1 MELLKNKKS
10 LIPSLIIPKTVSYF
24 AKTLELISSRLASFF
39 GIRLFITPVNFP
51 IPKREQYMLKSAQKK
66 RLYIPEI
73 KKEIEILS
81 YGYSKKKV
89 LLVHG
94 WSGRST
100 QLFAFADKLLE
111 NGYMV
116 ISFDGPAHGKSTGR
130 TTMMPEFLK
139 TIEKINTT
147 FGPFE
152 AAIGHS
158 FGATSLYNA
167 AATFLDIKTFIAIGS
182 GDRISDIISNFA
194 KKLFSDYQVV
204 LAMDIDEF
212 LVLDPIKNTSLK
224 DYLLQD
230 FSTSSRSAL
239 GLDVGQHPVLEN
251 SIDHNKTFLSQR
263 EFAQLSSR
271 YTKPIVAFKP
281 LKWGSGFHRVKGKN
295 YTIDNHLYLFH
306 FGLVDYLSAT
316 SKASNKEIKDA
327 GWKDHLDRRF
337 NLYRLLKIGIIH
349 QESFIEKGRK
359 TLQKKRSWFAWN
371 KPAPLKGHALIKI
384 PERFNSIV

>member
-1 MELLKNKKS
+1 MELLKNKKL
-10 LIPSLIIPKTVSYF
+10 LIPSLIIPKPVSYF
-24 AKTLELISSRLASFF
+24 AKILELISSRFASFF

-66 RLYIPEI
+66 RLHIPEI

-111 NGYMV
+111 NGFMV

-182 GDRISDIISNFA
+182 GDRISEIISNFA
-194 KKLFSDYQVV
+194 KNLYLKEKSAKKIQSGLEKKWV
-204 LAMDIDEF
+204 IH
-212 LVLDPIKNTSLK
+212 LD
-224 DYLLQD
+224 D
-230 FSTSSRSAL
+230 FSSS
-239 GLDVGQHPVLEN
+239 
-251 SIDHNKTFLSQR
+251 T
-263 EFAQLSSR
+263 
-271 YTKPIVAFKP
+271 VA
-281 LKWGSGFHRVKGKN
+281 
-295 YTIDNHLYLFH
+295 
-306 FGLVDYLSAT
+306 
-316 SKASNKEIKDA
+316 
-327 GWKDHLDRRF
+327 
-337 NLYRLLKIGIIH
+337 
-349 QESFIEKGRK
+349 
-359 TLQKKRSWFAWN
+359 KK
-371 KPAPLKGHALIKI
+371 IKI
-384 PERFNSIV
+384 PVLVVHDKTDGDVPVSCAYKIRQNLEKGSLFITNGLGHTKILRNNEVVHKSIKFIIQHT

>member
-1 MELLKNKKS
+1 LELLKNKKQ
-10 LIPSLIIPKTVSYF
+10 LTPSLIIPIPVRCF

-66 RLYIPEI
+66 RLQIPEI

-111 NGYMV
+111 NGFMV

-182 GDRISDIISNFA
+182 GDRISEIISNFA
-194 KKLFSDYQVV
+194 KNLYLKEKSAKKIQSGLEKKWV
-204 LAMDIDEF
+204 IH
-212 LVLDPIKNTSLK
+212 LD
-224 DYLLQD
+224 D
-230 FSTSSRSAL
+230 FSSS
-239 GLDVGQHPVLEN
+239 
-251 SIDHNKTFLSQR
+251 T
-263 EFAQLSSR
+263 
-271 YTKPIVAFKP
+271 VA
-281 LKWGSGFHRVKGKN
+281 
-295 YTIDNHLYLFH
+295 
-306 FGLVDYLSAT
+306 
-316 SKASNKEIKDA
+316 
-327 GWKDHLDRRF
+327 
-337 NLYRLLKIGIIH
+337 
-349 QESFIEKGRK
+349 
-359 TLQKKRSWFAWN
+359 KK
-371 KPAPLKGHALIKI
+371 IKI
-384 PERFNSIV
+384 PVLVVHDKTDGDVPVSCAYKIRQNLEKGSLFITNGLGHTKILRNNEVVHKSIKFIIQHT

>member
-1 MELLKNKKS
+1 MELLKNKKL
-10 LIPSLIIPKTVSYF
+10 LIPSLIIPKPVSYF
-24 AKTLELISSRLASFF
+24 AKILELISSRLASFF

-66 RLYIPEI
+66 RLHIPEI

-116 ISFDGPAHGKSTGR
+116 ISFDGPAHGKSTGK

-139 TIEKINTT
+139 TIQKINTT

-182 GDRISDIISNFA
+182 GDRISDIISNFVKNLYLNEKSA
-194 KKLFSDYQVV
+194 KKIQLGLEKKWMIHVD
-204 LAMDIDEF
+204 
-212 LVLDPIKNTSLK
+212 
-224 DYLLQD
+224 D
-230 FSTSSRSAL
+230 FSSS
-239 GLDVGQHPVLEN
+239 
-251 SIDHNKTFLSQR
+251 T
-263 EFAQLSSR
+263 
-271 YTKPIVAFKP
+271 VA
-281 LKWGSGFHRVKGKN
+281 
-295 YTIDNHLYLFH
+295 
-306 FGLVDYLSAT
+306 
-316 SKASNKEIKDA
+316 
-327 GWKDHLDRRF
+327 
-337 NLYRLLKIGIIH
+337 
-349 QESFIEKGRK
+349 
-359 TLQKKRSWFAWN
+359 KK
-371 KPAPLKGHALIKI
+371 IKI
-384 PERFNSIV
+384 PVLVVHDTIDGDVPVSCAYRIRQNLEKGSLLITNGLGHTKILRNNEIVHKSIKFIIQHT

>member
-1 MELLKNKKS
+1 LELLKNKKS
-10 LIPSLIIPKTVSYF
+10 LTPSLIIPKTISYF
-24 AKTLELISSRLASFF
+24 AKTLELISSKLASFF

-66 RLYIPEI
+66 RLQIPEI

-100 QLFAFADKLLE
+100 QLVAFADKLLE

-167 AATFLDIKTFIAIGS
+167 AATFLGIKTFIAIGS

-194 KKLFSDYQVV
+194 KNLYLNEKSAKKIQSGLEKKW
-204 LAMDIDEF
+204 MIHID
-212 LVLDPIKNTSLK
+212 
-224 DYLLQD
+224 D
-230 FSTSSRSAL
+230 FSSS
-239 GLDVGQHPVLEN
+239 
-251 SIDHNKTFLSQR
+251 T
-263 EFAQLSSR
+263 
-271 YTKPIVAFKP
+271 VA
-281 LKWGSGFHRVKGKN
+281 
-295 YTIDNHLYLFH
+295 
-306 FGLVDYLSAT
+306 
-316 SKASNKEIKDA
+316 
-327 GWKDHLDRRF
+327 
-337 NLYRLLKIGIIH
+337 
-349 QESFIEKGRK
+349 
-359 TLQKKRSWFAWN
+359 KK
-371 KPAPLKGHALIKI
+371 IKI
-384 PERFNSIV
+384 PVLVVHDIIDGDVPVSCAFRIRQNLEKGSLLITNGLGHTKILRNNEVVHKSIKFIIQHT

>member
-1 MELLKNKKS
+1 LELLKNKKS

-66 RLYIPEI
+66 RLHIPEI

-116 ISFDGPAHGKSTGR
+116 ISFDGPAHGKSTGK

-139 TIEKINTT
+139 TIQKINTT

-182 GDRISDIISNFA
+182 GDRISDIISNFVKNLYLNEKSA
-194 KKLFSDYQVV
+194 KKIQLGLEKKWMIHVD
-204 LAMDIDEF
+204 
-212 LVLDPIKNTSLK
+212 
-224 DYLLQD
+224 D
-230 FSTSSRSAL
+230 FSSS
-239 GLDVGQHPVLEN
+239 
-251 SIDHNKTFLSQR
+251 T
-263 EFAQLSSR
+263 
-271 YTKPIVAFKP
+271 VA
-281 LKWGSGFHRVKGKN
+281 
-295 YTIDNHLYLFH
+295 
-306 FGLVDYLSAT
+306 
-316 SKASNKEIKDA
+316 
-327 GWKDHLDRRF
+327 
-337 NLYRLLKIGIIH
+337 
-349 QESFIEKGRK
+349 
-359 TLQKKRSWFAWN
+359 KK
-371 KPAPLKGHALIKI
+371 IKI
-384 PERFNSIV
+384 PVLVVHDIIDGDVPVSCAYRIRQNLEKGSLLITNGLGHTKILRNNEVVHKSIKFIIQHT

>member
-10 LIPSLIIPKTVSYF
+10 LIPSLIIPKPVSYF
-24 AKTLELISSRLASFF
+24 AKILELISSRLASFF

-66 RLYIPEI
+66 RLHIPEI

-116 ISFDGPAHGKSTGR
+116 ISFDGPAHGKSTGK

-139 TIEKINTT
+139 TIQKINTT

-182 GDRISDIISNFA
+182 GDRISDIISNFVKNLYLNEKSA
-194 KKLFSDYQVV
+194 KKIQSGLEKKWV
-204 LAMDIDEF
+204 IH
-212 LVLDPIKNTSLK
+212 LD
-224 DYLLQD
+224 D
-230 FSTSSRSAL
+230 FSSS
-239 GLDVGQHPVLEN
+239 
-251 SIDHNKTFLSQR
+251 T
-263 EFAQLSSR
+263 
-271 YTKPIVAFKP
+271 VA
-281 LKWGSGFHRVKGKN
+281 
-295 YTIDNHLYLFH
+295 
-306 FGLVDYLSAT
+306 
-316 SKASNKEIKDA
+316 
-327 GWKDHLDRRF
+327 
-337 NLYRLLKIGIIH
+337 
-349 QESFIEKGRK
+349 
-359 TLQKKRSWFAWN
+359 KK
-371 KPAPLKGHALIKI
+371 IKI
-384 PERFNSIV
+384 PVLVVHDKTDGDVPVSCAYKIRQNLEKGSLFITNGLGHTKILRNNEVVHKSIKFIIQHT

>member
-1 MELLKNKKS
+1 MELLKNKKL
-10 LIPSLIIPKTVSYF
+10 LISSLIIPKPVSYF
-24 AKTLELISSRLASFF
+24 AKILELISSRLASFF

-66 RLYIPEI
+66 RLHIPEI

-116 ISFDGPAHGKSTGR
+116 ISFDGPAHGKSTGK

-139 TIEKINTT
+139 TIQKINTT

-182 GDRISDIISNFA
+182 GDRISDIISNFVKNLYLNEKSA
-194 KKLFSDYQVV
+194 KKIQLGLEKKWMIHVD
-204 LAMDIDEF
+204 
-212 LVLDPIKNTSLK
+212 
-224 DYLLQD
+224 D
-230 FSTSSRSAL
+230 FSSS
-239 GLDVGQHPVLEN
+239 
-251 SIDHNKTFLSQR
+251 T
-263 EFAQLSSR
+263 
-271 YTKPIVAFKP
+271 VA
-281 LKWGSGFHRVKGKN
+281 
-295 YTIDNHLYLFH
+295 
-306 FGLVDYLSAT
+306 
-316 SKASNKEIKDA
+316 
-327 GWKDHLDRRF
+327 
-337 NLYRLLKIGIIH
+337 
-349 QESFIEKGRK
+349 
-359 TLQKKRSWFAWN
+359 KK
-371 KPAPLKGHALIKI
+371 IKI
-384 PERFNSIV
+384 PVLVVHDIIDGDVPVSCAYRIRQNLEKGSLLITNGLGHTKILRNNEVVHKSIKFIIQHT

>member
-1 MELLKNKKS
+1 LELLKNKKT

-24 AKTLELISSRLASFF
+24 AKTLELISIRLASFF

-66 RLYIPEI
+66 RLHIPEI

-111 NGYMV
+111 NGFMV

-167 AATFLDIKTFIAIGS
+167 AATFLGIKTFIAIGS

-194 KKLFSDYQVV
+194 KNLYLNEKSAKKIQSGLEKKWV
-204 LAMDIDEF
+204 IH
-212 LVLDPIKNTSLK
+212 LD
-224 DYLLQD
+224 D
-230 FSTSSRSAL
+230 FSSS
-239 GLDVGQHPVLEN
+239 
-251 SIDHNKTFLSQR
+251 T
-263 EFAQLSSR
+263 
-271 YTKPIVAFKP
+271 VA
-281 LKWGSGFHRVKGKN
+281 
-295 YTIDNHLYLFH
+295 
-306 FGLVDYLSAT
+306 
-316 SKASNKEIKDA
+316 
-327 GWKDHLDRRF
+327 
-337 NLYRLLKIGIIH
+337 
-349 QESFIEKGRK
+349 
-359 TLQKKRSWFAWN
+359 KK
-371 KPAPLKGHALIKI
+371 IKI
-384 PERFNSIV
+384 PVLVVHDKTDGDVPVSCAYKIRQNLVKGSLFITNGLGHTKILRNNEVINKSIKFIIQHT

>member
-10 LIPSLIIPKTVSYF
+10 LIPSLIIPKPVSYF
-24 AKTLELISSRLASFF
+24 AKILELISSRLASFF

-66 RLYIPEI
+66 RLHIPEI

-100 QLFAFADKLLE
+100 QLFDFADKLLE

-116 ISFDGPAHGKSTGR
+116 ISFDGPAHGKSTGK

-139 TIEKINTT
+139 TIQKINTT

-194 KKLFSDYQVV
+194 KNL
-204 LAMDIDEF
+204 
-212 LVLDPIKNTSLK
+212 
-224 DYLLQD
+224 YLNEKSAKKIQLGLEKKWMIHVDD
-230 FSTSSRSAL
+230 FSSS
-239 GLDVGQHPVLEN
+239 
-251 SIDHNKTFLSQR
+251 T
-263 EFAQLSSR
+263 
-271 YTKPIVAFKP
+271 VA
-281 LKWGSGFHRVKGKN
+281 
-295 YTIDNHLYLFH
+295 
-306 FGLVDYLSAT
+306 
-316 SKASNKEIKDA
+316 
-327 GWKDHLDRRF
+327 
-337 NLYRLLKIGIIH
+337 
-349 QESFIEKGRK
+349 
-359 TLQKKRSWFAWN
+359 KK
-371 KPAPLKGHALIKI
+371 IKI
-384 PERFNSIV
+384 PVLVVHDIIDGDVPVSCAYRIRQNLEKGSLLITNGLGHTKILRNNEIVHKSIKFIIQHT

>member
-1 MELLKNKKS
+1 MELLKNKKQLTPS
-10 LIPSLIIPKTVSYF
+10 LLIPIPVRCF

-66 RLYIPEI
+66 RLQIPEI

-111 NGYMV
+111 NGFMV

-182 GDRISDIISNFA
+182 GDRISEIISNFA
-194 KKLFSDYQVV
+194 KNLYLKEKSAKKIQSGLEKKWV
-204 LAMDIDEF
+204 IH
-212 LVLDPIKNTSLK
+212 LD
-224 DYLLQD
+224 D
-230 FSTSSRSAL
+230 FSSS
-239 GLDVGQHPVLEN
+239 N
-251 SIDHNKTFLSQR
+251 
-263 EFAQLSSR
+263 
-271 YTKPIVAFKP
+271 VA
-281 LKWGSGFHRVKGKN
+281 
-295 YTIDNHLYLFH
+295 
-306 FGLVDYLSAT
+306 
-316 SKASNKEIKDA
+316 
-327 GWKDHLDRRF
+327 
-337 NLYRLLKIGIIH
+337 
-349 QESFIEKGRK
+349 
-359 TLQKKRSWFAWN
+359 KK
-371 KPAPLKGHALIKI
+371 IKI
-384 PERFNSIV
+384 PVLVVHDKTDGDVPVSCAYKIRQNLEKGSLFITNGLGHTKILRNNEVVHKSIKFIIQHT

>member
-1 MELLKNKKS
+1 LELLKNKKS
-10 LIPSLIIPKTVSYF
+10 LTPSLIIPKTVSYF
-24 AKTLELISSRLASFF
+24 AKTLELISSKLASFF

-66 RLYIPEI
+66 RLQIPEI

-111 NGYMV
+111 NGFMV

-158 FGATSLYNA
+158 FGAISLYNA
-167 AATFLDIKTFIAIGS
+167 ASNFLTIKALIAIGS
-182 GDRISDIISNFA
+182 GDKISDIISNFA
-194 KKLFSDYQVV
+194 KNLY
-204 LAMDIDEF
+204 
-212 LVLDPIKNTSLK
+212 LK
-224 DYLLQD
+224 EK
-230 FSTSSRSAL
+230 SARKIQS
-239 GLDVGQHPVLEN
+239 GLEN
-251 SIDHNKTFLSQR
+251 KWMIHIDD
-263 EFAQLSSR
+263 FASS
-271 YTKPIVAFKP
+271 TVA
-281 LKWGSGFHRVKGKN
+281 
-295 YTIDNHLYLFH
+295 
-306 FGLVDYLSAT
+306 
-316 SKASNKEIKDA
+316 
-327 GWKDHLDRRF
+327 
-337 NLYRLLKIGIIH
+337 
-349 QESFIEKGRK
+349 
-359 TLQKKRSWFAWN
+359 KK
-371 KPAPLKGHALIKI
+371 IKI
-384 PERFNSIV
+384 PVLVVHDKNDGDVPVSCAYRIRQNLEKGSLLITNGLGHTKILRNKEVVNKSVEFIIQNE

>member
-1 MELLKNKKS
+1 LELLKNKKT

-24 AKTLELISSRLASFF
+24 AKTLELISIRLASFF

-66 RLYIPEI
+66 RLHIPEI

-111 NGYMV
+111 NGFMV

-194 KKLFSDYQVV
+194 KNLYLKEKSAKKIQLG
-204 LAMDIDEF
+204 LEKKWMIHID
-212 LVLDPIKNTSLK
+212 
-224 DYLLQD
+224 D
-230 FSTSSRSAL
+230 FSSSS
-239 GLDVGQHPVLEN
+239 
-251 SIDHNKTFLSQR
+251 
-263 EFAQLSSR
+263 
-271 YTKPIVAFKP
+271 VA
-281 LKWGSGFHRVKGKN
+281 
-295 YTIDNHLYLFH
+295 
-306 FGLVDYLSAT
+306 
-316 SKASNKEIKDA
+316 
-327 GWKDHLDRRF
+327 
-337 NLYRLLKIGIIH
+337 
-349 QESFIEKGRK
+349 
-359 TLQKKRSWFAWN
+359 KK
-371 KPAPLKGHALIKI
+371 IKI
-384 PERFNSIV
+384 PVLVVHDIIDGDVPVSCAYRIRQNLEKGSLFITNGLGHTKILRNNEVINKSIKFIIQHT

>member
-1 MELLKNKKS
+1 MELLKNKKT
-10 LIPSLIIPKTVSYF
+10 LIPSLFIPIPVRCF

-66 RLYIPEI
+66 RLHIPEI

-116 ISFDGPAHGKSTGR
+116 ISFDGPAHGKSTGK

-139 TIEKINTT
+139 TIEKINTS

-194 KKLFSDYQVV
+194 KNLYLKEKSAKKIQLG
-204 LAMDIDEF
+204 LEKKWMIHID
-212 LVLDPIKNTSLK
+212 
-224 DYLLQD
+224 D
-230 FSTSSRSAL
+230 FSSSS
-239 GLDVGQHPVLEN
+239 
-251 SIDHNKTFLSQR
+251 
-263 EFAQLSSR
+263 
-271 YTKPIVAFKP
+271 VA
-281 LKWGSGFHRVKGKN
+281 
-295 YTIDNHLYLFH
+295 
-306 FGLVDYLSAT
+306 
-316 SKASNKEIKDA
+316 
-327 GWKDHLDRRF
+327 
-337 NLYRLLKIGIIH
+337 
-349 QESFIEKGRK
+349 
-359 TLQKKRSWFAWN
+359 KK
-371 KPAPLKGHALIKI
+371 IKI
-384 PERFNSIV
+384 PVLVVHDIIDGDVPVSCAYRIRQNLEKGSLFITNGLGHTKILRNNEVINKSIKFILQHT

>member
-1 MELLKNKKS
+1 MELLKNKKP
-10 LIPSLIIPKTVSYF
+10 LIPSLIIPKPVSYF
-24 AKTLELISSRLASFF
+24 AKILELISSRLASFF

-66 RLYIPEI
+66 RLHIPEI

-116 ISFDGPAHGKSTGR
+116 ISFDGPAHGKSTGK

-139 TIEKINTT
+139 TIQKINTT

-182 GDRISDIISNFA
+182 GDRISDIISNFVKNLYLNEKSA
-194 KKLFSDYQVV
+194 KKIQLGLEKKWMIHVD
-204 LAMDIDEF
+204 
-212 LVLDPIKNTSLK
+212 
-224 DYLLQD
+224 D
-230 FSTSSRSAL
+230 FSSSA
-239 GLDVGQHPVLEN
+239 
-251 SIDHNKTFLSQR
+251 
-263 EFAQLSSR
+263 
-271 YTKPIVAFKP
+271 VA
-281 LKWGSGFHRVKGKN
+281 
-295 YTIDNHLYLFH
+295 
-306 FGLVDYLSAT
+306 
-316 SKASNKEIKDA
+316 
-327 GWKDHLDRRF
+327 
-337 NLYRLLKIGIIH
+337 
-349 QESFIEKGRK
+349 
-359 TLQKKRSWFAWN
+359 KK
-371 KPAPLKGHALIKI
+371 IKI
-384 PERFNSIV
+384 PVLVVHDIIDGDVPVSCAYRIRQNLEKGSLLITNGLGHTKILRNNEIVHKSIKFIIQHT

>member
-1 MELLKNKKS
+1 LELLKNKKS

-66 RLYIPEI
+66 RLHIPEI

-116 ISFDGPAHGKSTGR
+116 ISFDGPAHGKSTGK

-139 TIEKINTT
+139 TIQKINTT

-182 GDRISDIISNFA
+182 GDRISDIISNFVKNLYLNEKSA
-194 KKLFSDYQVV
+194 KKIQLGLEKKWMIHVD
-204 LAMDIDEF
+204 
-212 LVLDPIKNTSLK
+212 
-224 DYLLQD
+224 D
-230 FSTSSRSAL
+230 FSSS
-239 GLDVGQHPVLEN
+239 
-251 SIDHNKTFLSQR
+251 T
-263 EFAQLSSR
+263 
-271 YTKPIVAFKP
+271 VA
-281 LKWGSGFHRVKGKN
+281 
-295 YTIDNHLYLFH
+295 
-306 FGLVDYLSAT
+306 
-316 SKASNKEIKDA
+316 
-327 GWKDHLDRRF
+327 
-337 NLYRLLKIGIIH
+337 
-349 QESFIEKGRK
+349 
-359 TLQKKRSWFAWN
+359 KK
-371 KPAPLKGHALIKI
+371 IKI
-384 PERFNSIV
+384 PVLVVHDIIDGDVPVSCAYRIRQNLEKGSLLITNGLGHTKILRNNEIVHKSIKFIIQHT

>member
-1 MELLKNKKS
+1 MELLKNKKQLTPS
-10 LIPSLIIPKTVSYF
+10 LLIPIPVRCF

-66 RLYIPEI
+66 RLQIPEI

-111 NGYMV
+111 NGFMV

-158 FGATSLYNA
+158 FGATSLFNA
-167 AATFLDIKTFIAIGS
+167 VATFLDIKTFIAIGS
-182 GDRISDIISNFA
+182 GDRISEIISNFA
-194 KKLFSDYQVV
+194 KNLYLKEKSAKKIQSGLEKKWV
-204 LAMDIDEF
+204 IH
-212 LVLDPIKNTSLK
+212 LD
-224 DYLLQD
+224 D
-230 FSTSSRSAL
+230 FSSS
-239 GLDVGQHPVLEN
+239 
-251 SIDHNKTFLSQR
+251 T
-263 EFAQLSSR
+263 
-271 YTKPIVAFKP
+271 VA
-281 LKWGSGFHRVKGKN
+281 
-295 YTIDNHLYLFH
+295 
-306 FGLVDYLSAT
+306 
-316 SKASNKEIKDA
+316 
-327 GWKDHLDRRF
+327 
-337 NLYRLLKIGIIH
+337 
-349 QESFIEKGRK
+349 
-359 TLQKKRSWFAWN
+359 KK
-371 KPAPLKGHALIKI
+371 IKI
-384 PERFNSIV
+384 PVLVVHDKTDGDVPVSCAYKIRQNLEKGSLFITNGLGHTKILRNNEVVHKSIKFIIQHT

>member
-1 MELLKNKKS
+1 MELLKNKKT
-10 LIPSLIIPKTVSYF
+10 LIPSLFIPIPIRCF

-66 RLYIPEI
+66 RLHIPEI

-139 TIEKINTT
+139 TIEKINTS

-194 KKLFSDYQVV
+194 KNLYLKEKSAKKIQLG
-204 LAMDIDEF
+204 LEKKWMIHID
-212 LVLDPIKNTSLK
+212 
-224 DYLLQD
+224 D
-230 FSTSSRSAL
+230 FSSSS
-239 GLDVGQHPVLEN
+239 
-251 SIDHNKTFLSQR
+251 
-263 EFAQLSSR
+263 
-271 YTKPIVAFKP
+271 VA
-281 LKWGSGFHRVKGKN
+281 
-295 YTIDNHLYLFH
+295 
-306 FGLVDYLSAT
+306 
-316 SKASNKEIKDA
+316 
-327 GWKDHLDRRF
+327 
-337 NLYRLLKIGIIH
+337 
-349 QESFIEKGRK
+349 
-359 TLQKKRSWFAWN
+359 KK
-371 KPAPLKGHALIKI
+371 IKI
-384 PERFNSIV
+384 PVLVVHDIIDGDVPVSCAYRIRQNLEKGSLFITNGLGHTKILRNNEVINKSIKYILQQT

>member
-10 LIPSLIIPKTVSYF
+10 LIPSLIIPKPVSYF
-24 AKTLELISSRLASFF
+24 AKILELISSRLASFF

-66 RLYIPEI
+66 RLHIPEI

-116 ISFDGPAHGKSTGR
+116 ISFDGPAHGKSTGK

-139 TIEKINTT
+139 TIQKINTT

-182 GDRISDIISNFA
+182 GDRISDIISNFVKNLYLNEKSA
-194 KKLFSDYQVV
+194 KKIQLGLEKKWMIHVD
-204 LAMDIDEF
+204 
-212 LVLDPIKNTSLK
+212 
-224 DYLLQD
+224 D
-230 FSTSSRSAL
+230 FSSSA
-239 GLDVGQHPVLEN
+239 
-251 SIDHNKTFLSQR
+251 
-263 EFAQLSSR
+263 
-271 YTKPIVAFKP
+271 VA
-281 LKWGSGFHRVKGKN
+281 
-295 YTIDNHLYLFH
+295 
-306 FGLVDYLSAT
+306 
-316 SKASNKEIKDA
+316 
-327 GWKDHLDRRF
+327 
-337 NLYRLLKIGIIH
+337 
-349 QESFIEKGRK
+349 
-359 TLQKKRSWFAWN
+359 KK
-371 KPAPLKGHALIKI
+371 IKI
-384 PERFNSIV
+384 PVLVVHDTIDGDVPVSCAYRIRQNLEKGSLLITNGLGHTKILRNNEIVHKSIKFIIQHT

>member
-10 LIPSLIIPKTVSYF
+10 LIPSLIIPKPVSYF
-24 AKTLELISSRLASFF
+24 AKILELISSRLASFF

-66 RLYIPEI
+66 RLQIPEI

-182 GDRISDIISNFA
+182 GDRISDIISNFVKNLYLNEKSA
-194 KKLFSDYQVV
+194 KKIQLGLEKKWMIHVD
-204 LAMDIDEF
+204 
-212 LVLDPIKNTSLK
+212 
-224 DYLLQD
+224 D
-230 FSTSSRSAL
+230 FSSS
-239 GLDVGQHPVLEN
+239 
-251 SIDHNKTFLSQR
+251 T
-263 EFAQLSSR
+263 
-271 YTKPIVAFKP
+271 VA
-281 LKWGSGFHRVKGKN
+281 
-295 YTIDNHLYLFH
+295 
-306 FGLVDYLSAT
+306 
-316 SKASNKEIKDA
+316 
-327 GWKDHLDRRF
+327 
-337 NLYRLLKIGIIH
+337 
-349 QESFIEKGRK
+349 
-359 TLQKKRSWFAWN
+359 KK
-371 KPAPLKGHALIKI
+371 IKI
-384 PERFNSIV
+384 PVLVVHDIIDGDVPVSCAYRIRQNLEKGSLLITNGLGHTKILRNNEIVHKSIKFIIQHT

>member
-1 MELLKNKKS
+1 LELLKNKKS

-66 RLYIPEI
+66 RLQIPEI

-111 NGYMV
+111 NGFMV

-182 GDRISDIISNFA
+182 GDRISEIISNFA
-194 KKLFSDYQVV
+194 KNLYLKEKSAKKIQSGLEKKWV
-204 LAMDIDEF
+204 IH
-212 LVLDPIKNTSLK
+212 LD
-224 DYLLQD
+224 D
-230 FSTSSRSAL
+230 FSSS
-239 GLDVGQHPVLEN
+239 
-251 SIDHNKTFLSQR
+251 T
-263 EFAQLSSR
+263 
-271 YTKPIVAFKP
+271 VA
-281 LKWGSGFHRVKGKN
+281 
-295 YTIDNHLYLFH
+295 
-306 FGLVDYLSAT
+306 
-316 SKASNKEIKDA
+316 
-327 GWKDHLDRRF
+327 
-337 NLYRLLKIGIIH
+337 
-349 QESFIEKGRK
+349 
-359 TLQKKRSWFAWN
+359 KK
-371 KPAPLKGHALIKI
+371 IKI
-384 PERFNSIV
+384 PVLVVHDKTDGDVPVSCAYKIRQNLEKGSLFITNGLGHTKILRNNEVVHKSIKFIIQHT

>member
-1 MELLKNKKS
+1 MELLKNKKQLTPS
-10 LIPSLIIPKTVSYF
+10 LLIPIPVRCF

-66 RLYIPEI
+66 RLQIPEI

-111 NGYMV
+111 NGFMV

-182 GDRISDIISNFA
+182 GDRISEIISNFA
-194 KKLFSDYQVV
+194 KNLYLKEKSAKKIQSGLEKKWV
-204 LAMDIDEF
+204 IH
-212 LVLDPIKNTSLK
+212 LD
-224 DYLLQD
+224 D
-230 FSTSSRSAL
+230 FSSS
-239 GLDVGQHPVLEN
+239 
-251 SIDHNKTFLSQR
+251 T
-263 EFAQLSSR
+263 
-271 YTKPIVAFKP
+271 VA
-281 LKWGSGFHRVKGKN
+281 
-295 YTIDNHLYLFH
+295 
-306 FGLVDYLSAT
+306 
-316 SKASNKEIKDA
+316 
-327 GWKDHLDRRF
+327 
-337 NLYRLLKIGIIH
+337 
-349 QESFIEKGRK
+349 
-359 TLQKKRSWFAWN
+359 KK
-371 KPAPLKGHALIKI
+371 IKI
-384 PERFNSIV
+384 PVLVVHDKTDGDVPVSCAYRIRQNLEKGSLFITNGLGHTKILRNNEVINKSIKFIIQHT

>member
-66 RLYIPEI
+66 RLHIPEI

-116 ISFDGPAHGKSTGR
+116 ISFDGPAHGKSTGK

-139 TIEKINTT
+139 TIQKINTT

-182 GDRISDIISNFA
+182 GDRISDIISNFVKNLYLNEKSA
-194 KKLFSDYQVV
+194 KKIQLGLEKKWMIHVD
-204 LAMDIDEF
+204 
-212 LVLDPIKNTSLK
+212 
-224 DYLLQD
+224 D
-230 FSTSSRSAL
+230 FSSS
-239 GLDVGQHPVLEN
+239 
-251 SIDHNKTFLSQR
+251 T
-263 EFAQLSSR
+263 
-271 YTKPIVAFKP
+271 VA
-281 LKWGSGFHRVKGKN
+281 
-295 YTIDNHLYLFH
+295 
-306 FGLVDYLSAT
+306 
-316 SKASNKEIKDA
+316 
-327 GWKDHLDRRF
+327 
-337 NLYRLLKIGIIH
+337 
-349 QESFIEKGRK
+349 
-359 TLQKKRSWFAWN
+359 KK
-371 KPAPLKGHALIKI
+371 IKI
-384 PERFNSIV
+384 PVLVVHDIIDGDVPVSCAYRIRQNLEKGSLLITNGLGHTKILRNNEIVHKSIKFIIQHT

>member
-24 AKTLELISSRLASFF
+24 AKTLELISIRLASFF

-66 RLYIPEI
+66 RLHIPEI

-111 NGYMV
+111 NGFMV

-167 AATFLDIKTFIAIGS
+167 AATFLGIKTFIAIGS

-194 KKLFSDYQVV
+194 KNLYLNEKSAKKIQSGLEKKWV
-204 LAMDIDEF
+204 IH
-212 LVLDPIKNTSLK
+212 LD
-224 DYLLQD
+224 D
-230 FSTSSRSAL
+230 FSSS
-239 GLDVGQHPVLEN
+239 
-251 SIDHNKTFLSQR
+251 T
-263 EFAQLSSR
+263 
-271 YTKPIVAFKP
+271 VA
-281 LKWGSGFHRVKGKN
+281 
-295 YTIDNHLYLFH
+295 
-306 FGLVDYLSAT
+306 
-316 SKASNKEIKDA
+316 
-327 GWKDHLDRRF
+327 
-337 NLYRLLKIGIIH
+337 
-349 QESFIEKGRK
+349 
-359 TLQKKRSWFAWN
+359 KK
-371 KPAPLKGHALIKI
+371 IKI
-384 PERFNSIV
+384 PVLVVHDKTDGDVPVSCAYKIRQNLEKGSLFITNGLGHTKILRNNEVINKSIKFIIQHT

>member
-1 MELLKNKKS
+1 MELLKNKKQLTPS
-10 LIPSLIIPKTVSYF
+10 LLIPIPVRCF

-66 RLYIPEI
+66 RLQIPEI

-158 FGATSLYNA
+158 FGAISLYNA
-167 AATFLDIKTFIAIGS
+167 ASNFLTIKALIAIGS
-182 GDRISDIISNFA
+182 GDRISDIISNFVKNLYLNEKSA
-194 KKLFSDYQVV
+194 KKIQLGLEKKWMIHVD
-204 LAMDIDEF
+204 
-212 LVLDPIKNTSLK
+212 
-224 DYLLQD
+224 D
-230 FSTSSRSAL
+230 FSSS
-239 GLDVGQHPVLEN
+239 
-251 SIDHNKTFLSQR
+251 T
-263 EFAQLSSR
+263 
-271 YTKPIVAFKP
+271 VA
-281 LKWGSGFHRVKGKN
+281 
-295 YTIDNHLYLFH
+295 
-306 FGLVDYLSAT
+306 
-316 SKASNKEIKDA
+316 
-327 GWKDHLDRRF
+327 
-337 NLYRLLKIGIIH
+337 
-349 QESFIEKGRK
+349 
-359 TLQKKRSWFAWN
+359 KK
-371 KPAPLKGHALIKI
+371 IKI
-384 PERFNSIV
+384 PVLVVHDIIDGDVPVSCAYRIRQNLEKGSLLITNGLGHTKILRNNEIVHKSIKFIIQHT

>member
-24 AKTLELISSRLASFF
+24 AKTLELISIRLASFF

-66 RLYIPEI
+66 RLHIPEI

-111 NGYMV
+111 NGFMV

-130 TTMMPEFLK
+130 TTMMTEFLK
-139 TIEKINTT
+139 TVEKINTT

-167 AATFLDIKTFIAIGS
+167 AATFLGIKTFIAIGS

-194 KKLFSDYQVV
+194 KNLYLNEKSAKKIQLG
-204 LAMDIDEF
+204 LEKKWMIHID
-212 LVLDPIKNTSLK
+212 
-224 DYLLQD
+224 D
-230 FSTSSRSAL
+230 FSSSS
-239 GLDVGQHPVLEN
+239 
-251 SIDHNKTFLSQR
+251 
-263 EFAQLSSR
+263 
-271 YTKPIVAFKP
+271 VA
-281 LKWGSGFHRVKGKN
+281 
-295 YTIDNHLYLFH
+295 
-306 FGLVDYLSAT
+306 
-316 SKASNKEIKDA
+316 
-327 GWKDHLDRRF
+327 
-337 NLYRLLKIGIIH
+337 
-349 QESFIEKGRK
+349 
-359 TLQKKRSWFAWN
+359 KK
-371 KPAPLKGHALIKI
+371 IKI
-384 PERFNSIV
+384 PVLVVHDIIDGDVPVSCAYRIRQNLEKGSLLITNGLGHTKILRNNEIVHKSIKFIIQHT

>member
-10 LIPSLIIPKTVSYF
+10 LTPSLIIPKTVSYF
-24 AKTLELISSRLASFF
+24 AKTLELISSKLASFF

-66 RLYIPEI
+66 RLQIPEI

-111 NGYMV
+111 NGFMV

-167 AATFLDIKTFIAIGS
+167 AATFLGIKTFIAIGS

-194 KKLFSDYQVV
+194 KNLYLNEKSAKKIQSGLEKKW
-204 LAMDIDEF
+204 MIHID
-212 LVLDPIKNTSLK
+212 
-224 DYLLQD
+224 D
-230 FSTSSRSAL
+230 FSSS
-239 GLDVGQHPVLEN
+239 
-251 SIDHNKTFLSQR
+251 T
-263 EFAQLSSR
+263 
-271 YTKPIVAFKP
+271 VA
-281 LKWGSGFHRVKGKN
+281 
-295 YTIDNHLYLFH
+295 
-306 FGLVDYLSAT
+306 
-316 SKASNKEIKDA
+316 
-327 GWKDHLDRRF
+327 
-337 NLYRLLKIGIIH
+337 
-349 QESFIEKGRK
+349 
-359 TLQKKRSWFAWN
+359 KK
-371 KPAPLKGHALIKI
+371 IKI
-384 PERFNSIV
+384 PVVVVHDIIDGDVPVSCAYRIRQNLEKGSLLITNGLGHTKILRNNEVVHKSIKFIIQHT

>member
-1 MELLKNKKS
+1 LELLKNKKP
-10 LIPSLIIPKTVSYF
+10 LIPSLIIPKPVSYF
-24 AKTLELISSRLASFF
+24 AKILELISSRLANFF

-194 KKLFSDYQVV
+194 KKLYLKEKSAKKIQ
-204 LAMDIDEF
+204 LGLEKKWMIHID
-212 LVLDPIKNTSLK
+212 
-224 DYLLQD
+224 D
-230 FSTSSRSAL
+230 FSSSS
-239 GLDVGQHPVLEN
+239 
-251 SIDHNKTFLSQR
+251 
-263 EFAQLSSR
+263 
-271 YTKPIVAFKP
+271 VA
-281 LKWGSGFHRVKGKN
+281 
-295 YTIDNHLYLFH
+295 
-306 FGLVDYLSAT
+306 
-316 SKASNKEIKDA
+316 
-327 GWKDHLDRRF
+327 
-337 NLYRLLKIGIIH
+337 
-349 QESFIEKGRK
+349 
-359 TLQKKRSWFAWN
+359 KK
-371 KPAPLKGHALIKI
+371 IKI
-384 PERFNSIV
+384 PVLVVHDIIDGDVPVSCAYRIRQNLEKGSLLITNGLGHTKILRNNEIVHKSIKFIIQHT

>member
-10 LIPSLIIPKTVSYF
+10 LTPSLIIPKTVSYF
-24 AKTLELISSRLASFF
+24 AKTLELISSKLASFF

-66 RLYIPEI
+66 RLHIPEI

-116 ISFDGPAHGKSTGR
+116 ISFDGPAHGKSTGK

-167 AATFLDIKTFIAIGS
+167 AATFLGIKTFIAIGS

-194 KKLFSDYQVV
+194 KNLYLNEKSAKKIQSGLEKKW
-204 LAMDIDEF
+204 MIHID
-212 LVLDPIKNTSLK
+212 
-224 DYLLQD
+224 D
-230 FSTSSRSAL
+230 FSSS
-239 GLDVGQHPVLEN
+239 
-251 SIDHNKTFLSQR
+251 T
-263 EFAQLSSR
+263 
-271 YTKPIVAFKP
+271 VA
-281 LKWGSGFHRVKGKN
+281 
-295 YTIDNHLYLFH
+295 
-306 FGLVDYLSAT
+306 
-316 SKASNKEIKDA
+316 
-327 GWKDHLDRRF
+327 
-337 NLYRLLKIGIIH
+337 
-349 QESFIEKGRK
+349 
-359 TLQKKRSWFAWN
+359 KK
-371 KPAPLKGHALIKI
+371 IKI
-384 PERFNSIV
+384 PVLVVHDIIDGDVPVSCAFRIRQNLEKGSLLITNGLGHTKILRNNEVVHKSIKFIIQHT